1 MDRSPREFQRVRGRE
16 GPKSE
21 VRALSVQRARHK
33 TKSRKAQELSGQEIA
48 KAILS
53 LRSRSTQE

>member
-1 MDRSPREFQRVRGRE
+1 MDGTPKEFWRVRGRE

-21 VRALSVQRARHK
+21 ARAPNAQHARHK

-48 KAILS
+48 ILS
-53 LRSRSTQE
+53 LASRSTQE